1 VLEGL
6 ALFEALAVREIEMIE
21 VVPAASST
29 RRLVR
34 RGP

>member
-1 VLEGL
+1 VLDGL

-21 VVPAASST
+21 VFPAASST
-29 RRLVR
+29 RWLGR